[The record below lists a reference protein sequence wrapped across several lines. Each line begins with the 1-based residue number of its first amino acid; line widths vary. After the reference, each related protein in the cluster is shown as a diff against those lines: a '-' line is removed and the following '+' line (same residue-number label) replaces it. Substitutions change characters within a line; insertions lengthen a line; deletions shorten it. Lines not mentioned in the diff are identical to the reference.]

1 MCLIRFSKLQRLP
14 VLLQTLE
21 SQKYLTNIT
30 ASCVRR
36 ADCQIQASATLI
48 KKGCKKDVK
57 KVKKMKRVSINLF
70 IFDYYLLPFL

>member
-1 MCLIRFSKLQRLP
+1 MCLIRFSKVQRLP

-48 KKGCKKDVK
+48 KKKE
-57 KVKKMKRVSINLF
+57 VKKMKRVSINLF
-70 IFDYYLLPFL
+70 IYDYYLLPFL

>member
-48 KKGCKKDVK
+48 KKKGSKKDEK
-57 KVKKMKRVSINLF
+57 G
-70 IFDYYLLPFL
+70 FD

>member
-36 ADCQIQASATLI
+36 ADCQIQVSATLI
-48 KKGCKKDVK
+48 KKKE
-57 KVKKMKRVSINLF
+57 VKKMKRVSINLF
-70 IFDYYLLPFL
+70 IYDYYLLPFL

>member
-48 KKGCKKDVK
+48 KKKE
-57 KVKKMKRVSINLF
+57 VKKMKRVSINLF
-70 IFDYYLLPFL
+70 IYNYYLLPFL

>member
-48 KKGCKKDVK
+48 KKKKE
-57 KVKKMKRVSINLF
+57 VKKMKRVSINLF
-70 IFDYYLLPFL
+70 IYDYYLLPFL